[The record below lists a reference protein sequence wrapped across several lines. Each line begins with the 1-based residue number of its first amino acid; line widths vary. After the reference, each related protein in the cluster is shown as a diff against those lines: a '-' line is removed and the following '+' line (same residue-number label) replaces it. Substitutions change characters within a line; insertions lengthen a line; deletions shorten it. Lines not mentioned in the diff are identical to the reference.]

1 MGIDSGMTQGSLELE
16 IGRNGAESDF
26 NHVHSG
32 LNCESIGLSGD
43 VNKTELKVLASSGI
57 RMGGLE

>member
-1 MGIDSGMTQGSLELE
+1 MALE

-26 NHVHSG
+26 KNVLSG

-43 VNKTELKVLASSGI
+43 VNKTESKVLASSGI

>member
-1 MGIDSGMTQGSLELE
+1 MALE

-26 NHVHSG
+26 KNVLSG